1 MKIRALFLVTALLAT
16 ATGYA
21 VAQTNTQ
28 PGTKQDVTAK
38 DHMTRDTLSK
48 DNKESM
54 SKDTMSKDKMAN
66 DKMNKDKGMNGSGSV
81 AASPSSTDAGIKQEK

>member
-1 MKIRALFLVTALLAT
+1 MKIRALTLATAMLAT

-38 DHMTRDTLSK
+38 DHMDKSTMSK
-48 DNKESM
+48 DSKENM
-54 SKDTMSKDKMAN
+54 SKDTMSKDKMAK

-81 AASPSSTDAGIKQEK
+81 AASPGSTDAGIKQEK

>member
-1 MKIRALFLVTALLAT
+1 MKIRALILASAILAT

-38 DHMTRDTLSK
+38 DHMDKSTMSK
-48 DNKESM
+48 DSKENT
-54 SKDTMSKDKMAN
+54 SKDTMAKGKM
-66 DKMNKDKGMNGSGSV
+66 DKDKGMNGSGSV